1 MLKIPVGWLQLK
13 KEKIRFLVAV
23 LGVTLAVVLILVQ
36 IGFRDSMLE
45 TSLRYHQLGN
55 YQLALVSPTTTTLI
69 QTRPFS
75 SRRLYQV
82 ITAEG
87 VEQVTPVYAAQANW
101 KDPAS
106 GENMQILAMGV
117 DPALEVFDI
126 DEINEQRDLIKMR
139 DFYLFDTLSRP
150 EFGPVVETFQQQGV
164 AKAEVNDQTIEVRG
178 LFTLGTSF
186 GINGSI
192 ITSAD
197 NFTRLFPSRNRG
209 MIDVGFVRLKRG
221 VDAEMLRDSLNE
233 YLPADV
239 RVMTKQ
245 DFKRLE
251 LDFWNTISPVGGV
264 FGFGIVVGLV
274 VGAIIVY
281 QILFADVNDHMAEYA
296 TLKAMGYSNLSLSGI
311 VIQQAIILA
320 VLGFIFG
327 FGVSW
332 GLYGLIGDFI
342 KVEMEMTL
350 ERGLNVL
357 GLTLVMCAASALL
370 AQRKLWSAD
379 PAEIF

>member
-75 SRRLYQV
+75 GRRLYQV
-82 ITAEG
+82 ITAAG

-126 DEINEQRDLIKMR
+126 AEINEQRDLIKMR

-150 EFGPVVETFQQQGV
+150 EFGPVVENFQQQGV

-192 ITSAD
+192 ITSVD

-233 YLPADV
+233 YLPDDV

>member
-1 MLKIPVGWLQLK
+1 MGK
-13 KEKIRFLVAV
+13 
-23 LGVTLAVVLILVQ
+23 
-36 IGFRDSMLE
+36 
-45 TSLRYHQLGN
+45 